1 MELEEIRKKI
11 DETDGQLLELFCR
24 RMDLVREVAAYK
36 IEHRMEVLRPERE
49 QAILERVAGQ
59 AEPGYGEYAVD
70 FFSELM
76 RISRQMQQKMILA
89 AEDSAPQ
96 MRCTAEEDS
105 GARAD

>member
-11 DETDGQLLELFCR
+11 DEIDGQLLELFRR

-36 IEHRMEVLRPERE
+36 IEHRMEVLE